1 MHILDSSMGEF
12 TSFFR
17 SEECREAL
25 SKVGKDSRFHYRSKY
40 DPLTD
45 EEYDI
50 LLEAGREGRV

>member
-1 MHILDSSMGEF
+1 MGEF

-25 SKVGKDSRFHYRSKY
+25 SKVGKDSRFHYRSRY

>member
-1 MHILDSSMGEF
+1 MVPSMGEF
-12 TSFFR
+12 LSFFM
-17 SEECREAL
+17 SEECQESLR
-25 SKVGKDSRFHYRSKY
+25 KVGRGSKFYYRSKY